1 MAISTN
7 LISGLSSGLDWRS
20 IIDQLIAID
29 HRRVDLVADKKSDY
43 ESQLAEWQNVNTMLL
58 SLKTASGAL
67 STESAFNVYTSGTT
81 SSAES
86 GTPTAASSLLTVSTT
101 STASPA
107 LYNIAVNNLAQSE
120 KISSTNYTATDTA
133 LGLEGDII
141 VSGNVVNIVI
151 TDTLADIKDKIN
163 AVNTGSDPSNVT
175 ASIVSHS
182 STNYHLILTSDK
194 TGEDGL
200 NVLEGAYDSGDNI
213 LEEMG
218 FISGST
224 TIKTATSDGAKSDLF
239 TSSDGI
245 VATLLNLTNAPAATN
260 VTIGGESVSINLS
273 TQSITDIAS
282 TIDALAGIS
291 AEVVSETVD
300 GETKYRIDISG
311 TTSFTDS
318 GNVLQT
324 LGILEG
330 TYGTVQEVHS
340 GSVNYDT
347 SGSEVDSA
355 TLLTDIC
362 TGIIRGDVANVELDS
377 DPISATTV
385 WNDIDTT
392 GASGNNLDGDESIQ
406 FVGFDIN
413 GNPVNETFLIT
424 GAVLTQTLGETDGFL
439 DQLETWF
446 GGSANVDARFDSSG
460 RLILEDL
467 TSGSS
472 QLSITDVTYT
482 GTEALSFSGAEP
494 FDNTVAAGDTIT
506 ISGTQGDGTSIS
518 TTYTVV
524 DGHDIQDLLD
534 KINNAVD
541 GFGSGTRTA
550 TASVSD
556 GKIII
561 TDGTAGNSQ
570 LSMTLICNNNVS
582 GDRLNFGEIS
592 MFTEG
597 RSMQVAAGED
607 AEIVVDNV
615 TITNSSNTIEDVI
628 AGATLN
634 LVGEDS
640 DTTVTLKIER
650 DLASIKSKIEDM
662 VSAYNSIMDYINVQ
676 FTYDDDTEQV
686 GGILFGDGTL
696 STIKTEL
703 INTVTRTITGAS
715 SDYNKLAL
723 IGIALDVVGTDEGEY
738 NKLNLVIDDDGADDN
753 DLMDYLKTNFDDVKK
768 LFIASGSSPYSN
780 LTYIGHTDDTEG
792 GAYNVTIS
800 QAATRGTTTGSNALV
815 GTIAV
820 AEKVTLTDFATG
832 RVAIVDLTI
841 GMDINDV
848 VNAINSE
855 FAQEYT
861 EQLTGA
867 TENAGV
873 TSSTLLNDALVGGED
888 NDVITFSGTR
898 RNGLSVSGSYT
909 ISDATTETVGD
920 LLEAIEDM
928 YEDGVTVAL
937 DGNGKIV
944 ITNTQVGDSNL
955 SFNIDTSA
963 LTDLDF
969 GTVSTTTEGRYAMAI
984 TASEG
989 TGGDDNKLVLTHNTY
1004 GTGQQVTTK
1013 SENGSDAL
1021 GLNTATKVWGENVA
1035 GTINSLTA
1043 TGSGQRLSLDSDGN
1057 NADGLSISYTGTST
1071 IAETTFTLTLGIG
1084 ELLDRRL
1091 GFITNTSDGYVT
1103 YKKTSLGNSID
1114 SFEDQ
1119 IENMEASLNSFE
1131 DQIENMEAS
1140 LNRKMETMINR
1151 FVAMELA
1158 LAKIQNQS
1166 QWLSS
1171 QISASFSGWGSL

>member
-1 MAISTN
+1 MSISTN
-7 LISGLSSGLDWRS
+7 LISGLSSGFDWRS
-20 IIDQLIAID
+20 MIDQLIAID
-29 HRRVDLVADKKSDY
+29 RGRVDLIEGRKSEY

-81 SSAES
+81 SSSET
-86 GTPTAASSLLTVSTT
+86 GTPTAASSLLTVSTNT
-101 STASPA
+101 SVSPG
-107 LYNIAVNNLAQSE
+107 LYNIEVNNLAQSE
-120 KISSTNYTATDTA
+120 KISSTNYAATDTA
-133 LGLEGDII
+133 LGLIGDIL
-141 VSGNVVNIVI
+141 VSGNVVNIVS
-151 TDTLADIKDKIN
+151 TDTLADVKDKIN
-163 AVNTGSDPSNVT
+163 SVNTGSDPSNVT

-182 STNYHLILTSDK
+182 STNYHLVMTSDN

-200 NVLEGAYDSGDNI
+200 NILEGAYDSGDNI

-224 TIKTATSDGAKSDLF
+224 TIKNTTSDGAKSDLF
-239 TSSDGI
+239 DSSSGAI
-245 VATLLNLTNAPAATN
+245 KTLLGLTSAPGATI
-260 VTIGGESVSINLS
+260 VKIGGLDVSIDLS
-273 TQSITDIAS
+273 SAAESLTTIAQK
-282 TIDALAGIS
+282 IDVLAGIS
-291 AEVVSETVD
+291 AEVVSETVS

-311 TTSFTDS
+311 TTSFAENVGGN

-330 TYGTVQEVHS
+330 TYGTVAEVHA
-340 GSVNYDT
+340 GTVVIQDATDT
-347 SGSEVDSA
+347 ALEGAPA
-355 TLLTDIC
+355 TLMTDLKI
-362 TGIIRGDVANVELDS
+362 
-377 DPISATTV
+377 
-385 WNDIDTT
+385 
-392 GASGNNLDGDESIQ
+392 
-406 FVGFDIN
+406 
-413 GNPVNETFLIT
+413 
-424 GAVLTQTLGETDGFL
+424 
-439 DQLETWF
+439 
-446 GGSANVDARFDSSG
+446 GGSSASVVN
-460 RLILEDL
+460 
-467 TSGSS
+467 
-472 QLSITDVTYT
+472 
-482 GTEALSFSGAEP
+482 
-494 FDNTVAAGDTIT
+494 GDKIT
-506 ISGTQGDGTSIS
+506 ISGTKHDGTAA
-518 TTYTVV
+518 TTTEFIVDTGNADHDCIDDLITHIQTAFGATV
-524 DGHDIQDLLD
+524 
-534 KINNAVD
+534 
-541 GFGSGTRTA
+541 
-550 TASVSD
+550 TASFSG
-556 GKIII
+556 GKLII
-561 TDGTAGNSQ
+561 TDTTAGDSQ
-570 LSMTLICNNNVS
+570 LEVSIICDNA
-582 GDRLNFGEIS
+582 GGGTLNFGAIS
-592 MFTEG
+592 MTTEG
-597 RSMQVAAGED
+597 RSRQVAAGED

-662 VSAYNSIMDYINVQ
+662 VSAYNSIMDYINIQ
-676 FTYDDDTEQV
+676 FTYDEDTEQV

-696 STIKTEL
+696 STIKSEL

-723 IGIALDVVGTDEGEY
+723 IGITLDVVDTDEGEY

-753 DLMDYLKTNFDDVKK
+753 DLMDYLETNFDDVKK

-780 LTYIGHTDDTEG
+780 LTYISHTDDTEG

-800 QAATRGTTTGSNALV
+800 TAATRGTTTGSKALG
-815 GTIAV
+815 GTITGAD
-820 AEKVTLTDFATG
+820 ETVTLTDFDTG
-832 RVAIVDLTI
+832 RVATVDLTV
-841 GMDINDV
+841 GMDIDDV

-867 TENAGV
+867 NGDAGL
-873 TSSTLLNDALVGGED
+873 TSSTLFNDALVGGEN

-937 DGNGKIV
+937 DGDGKIV
-944 ITNTQVGDSNL
+944 ITDTQAGDSQL
-955 SFNIDTSA
+955 AFTIDTDAVDS
-963 LTDLDF
+963 LNF
-969 GTVSTTTEGRYAMAI
+969 GAVSTTTEGRYAMTI
-984 TASEG
+984 TASKTVGNE
-989 TGGDDNKLVLTHNTY
+989 LLLTHNTY
-1004 GTGQQVTTK
+1004 GTGQQVATT
-1013 SENGSDAL
+1013 SVGDDDEL

-1043 TGSGQRLSLDSDGN
+1043 TGSGQNLSLDSDGN

-1071 IAETTFTLTLGIG
+1071 IAETTFTLTLGMG
-1084 ELLDRRL
+1084 ELMDRRL

-1114 SFEDQ
+1114 SFETQ
-1119 IENMEASLNSFE
+1119 IENMEA
-1131 DQIENMEAS
+1131 Q

-1158 LAKIQNQS
+1158 LAKIQNQG
-1166 QWLSS
+1166 QWLAA
-1171 QISASFSGWGSL
+1171 QISGSFSGWGSL

>member
-1 MAISTN
+1 MSISTN
-7 LISGLSSGLDWRS
+7 LISGLSSGFDWRS
-20 IIDQLIAID
+20 MIDQLIAID
-29 HRRVDLVADKKSDY
+29 RGRVDLVEGRKSEY

-58 SLKTASGAL
+58 SLKTASAAL
-67 STESAFNVYTSGTT
+67 STESAFNVFKSSIT

-86 GTPTAASSLLTVSTT
+86 GTPTAASSLLTISTS

-107 LYNIAVNNLAQSE
+107 LYNIKVNNLAQSE

-133 LGLEGDII
+133 LEMEGDIL
-141 VSGNVVNIVI
+141 VSGKVVNIVS

-182 STNYHLILTSDK
+182 STNYHLILTSDN

-200 NVLEGAYDSGDNI
+200 SVLEGAYDSGDNI

-218 FISGST
+218 FISSST

-245 VATLLNLTNAPAATN
+245 VATLLNLTNAPADPVT
-260 VTIGGESVSINLS
+260 VTIGGNNVDIDLDSE
-273 TQSITDIAS
+273 SITDIAS

-330 TYGTVQEVHS
+330 TYGTVAEVHS

-385 WNDIDTT
+385 WNDIDTG
-392 GASGNNLDGDESIQ
+392 GAAIKNTDSIDVVGTKHDGTA
-406 FVGFDIN
+406 
-413 GNPVNETFLIT
+413 VNVTFTIDDAT
-424 GAVLTQTLGETDGFL
+424 DTLGETDGFL
-439 DQLETWF
+439 DWLETQF
-446 GGSANVDARFDSSG
+446 GGSANVDAYFDSSG
-460 RLILEDL
+460 RLVLEDL
-467 TSGSS
+467 QSGSS
-472 QLSITDVTYT
+472 QLSITDMTYNGIAVTF
-482 GTEALSFSGAEP
+482 SFSSAEP

-550 TASVSD
+550 IASVSAD

-570 LSMTLICNNNVS
+570 LLLTLVANNEGGGS
-582 GDRLNFGEIS
+582 LNFGEIS
-592 MFTEG
+592 MLTEG

-662 VSAYNSIMDYINVQ
+662 VSAYNSIMDYINIQ

-696 STIKTEL
+696 STIKSEL
-703 INTVTRTITGAS
+703 INTVTRTVAGAS

-723 IGIALDVVGTDEGEY
+723 IGIALDVVDTDEGEY

-753 DLMDYLKTNFDDVKK
+753 DLMDYLETNFDDVKK

-815 GTIAV
+815 GTIADD
-820 AEKVTLTDFATG
+820 EEVTLTDFATG
-832 RVAIVDLTI
+832 RIATVDLTI

-848 VNAINSE
+848 INAINSE
-855 FAQEYT
+855 FAREYT

-867 TENAGV
+867 TSNAGV
-873 TSSTLLNDALVGGED
+873 TSTTLLNDALVGGED
-888 NDVITFSGTR
+888 NDVITFSGIK
-898 RNGLSVSGSYT
+898 RNGISVSGSYT
-909 ISDATTETVGD
+909 ISDATTETVGN

-928 YEDGVTVAL
+928 YEDGVTVAM
-937 DGNGKIV
+937 DGDGKIV
-944 ITNTQVGDSNL
+944 ITNTQAGDSNL

-969 GTVSTTTEGRYAMAI
+969 GDVSTTTEGRYSMAI
-984 TASEG
+984 TASEN
-989 TGGDDNKLVLTHNTY
+989 DDNKLVLTHNTY

-1021 GLNTATKVWGENVA
+1021 GLNDATNIWGYNVA

-1043 TGSGQRLSLDSDGN
+1043 TGSGQKLSLDSDGN
-1057 NADGLSISYTGTST
+1057 NADGLSISYTGTTT
-1071 IAETTFTLTLGIG
+1071 IDTTFTLTLGIG
-1084 ELLDRRL
+1084 ELMDRRL

-1103 YKKTSLGNSID
+1103 YKQTSLGNSID
-1114 SFEDQ
+1114 
-1119 IENMEASLNSFE
+1119 SFE

-1151 FVAMELA
+1151 FVAMEMA
-1158 LAKIQNQS
+1158 MADIQNQG
-1166 QWLSS
+1166 QWLMAQVSGS
-1171 QISASFSGWGSL
+1171 LSGWGSL